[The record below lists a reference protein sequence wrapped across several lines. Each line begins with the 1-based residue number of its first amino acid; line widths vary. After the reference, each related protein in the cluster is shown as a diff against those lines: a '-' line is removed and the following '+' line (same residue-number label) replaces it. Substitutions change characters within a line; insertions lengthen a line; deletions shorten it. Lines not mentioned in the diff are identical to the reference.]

1 MRVNSSYSTGPSC
14 GEQSVIPR
22 HIQLLW
28 AAQGAC
34 GAATLMVQAVVDRMS
49 AGELDEA
56 VEYMAK
62 VPVAVM
68 IGARAGAVG
77 LPVPGIFCVGTRL
90 VNWARRRAW
99 EE

>member
-1 MRVNSSYSTGPSC
+1 M
-14 GEQSVIPR
+14 IPR

-34 GAATLMVQAVVDRMS
+34 GAATLMTLSVGASVRD
-49 AGELDEA
+49 GKLDEA
-56 VEYMAK
+56 LEHLSAT
-62 VPVAVM
+62 PAAVLV
-68 IGARAGAVG
+68 GARLGAIG
-77 LPVPGIFCVGTRL
+77 IPVPGIFCLGTRL

>member
-1 MRVNSSYSTGPSC
+1 M
-14 GEQSVIPR
+14 IPR

-34 GAATLMVQAVVDRMS
+34 GAATMMALAVGASTVD
-49 AGELDEA
+49 GKLDEA
-56 VEYMAK
+56 LDHLTNTPA
-62 VPVAVM
+62 AVLV
-68 IGARAGAVG
+68 GARLGACG
-77 LPVPGIFCVGTRL
+77 IPVPGIFCIGTRL